1 MDWAVVKQPWG
12 YCLKYLWIQEAST
25 YRPRQDYRRSY
36 RCLSGIWV
44 SFRPIFLFCT
54 YRKLQ
59 ITIWEEFT
67 GSENHQHHEYWIPPV
82 MAIWLYNECVTL
94 SHLRSKGVSV
104 VKMWCIT
111 TTVLQVCYNFP
122 SVLQIPVECG
132 TTSHWNAYIY
142 ATISTRKPMQTSWI
156 VTLYIDTPYKLS
168 IVFSNLLMIN

>member
-122 SVLQIPVECG
+122 SVLQHPSGMWYNFPLECIYLCHDFHQK
-132 TTSHWNAYIY
+132 TNANKLNYHSLY
-142 ATISTRKPMQTSWI
+142 GHTI
-156 VTLYIDTPYKLS
+156 
-168 IVFSNLLMIN
+168 